1 MHVRM
6 YTNLTCPMGQ
16 EAEGNDEG
24 MQADDIRDMTHNDEG
39 MQADDIR
46 DMTHNDEGMQAG
58 HA

>member
-39 MQADDIR
+39 MQA
-46 DMTHNDEGMQAG
+46 G

>member
-1 MHVRM
+1 MYVCVYACMHACMHVRM

-39 MQADDIR
+39 MQA
-46 DMTHNDEGMQAG
+46 G